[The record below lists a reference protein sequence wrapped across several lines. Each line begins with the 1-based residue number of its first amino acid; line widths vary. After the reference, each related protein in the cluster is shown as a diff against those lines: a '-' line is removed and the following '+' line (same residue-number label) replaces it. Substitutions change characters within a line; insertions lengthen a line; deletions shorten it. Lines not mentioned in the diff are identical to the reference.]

1 MLNFHRSHGHEG
13 TLAVTKVK
21 DPSKFG
27 VILSDENKK
36 ILNFVEKPSEWIGDN
51 INAGL
56 YIFSKKFLD
65 RVQAVPTSIERE
77 VFPQMAKESELYI
90 FQLEGFWADIGQP
103 KDYLRGTNLFLSD
116 LPTRVQNNP
125 DPNLPEF
132 KTGKNIQGNVIIVI
146 KNIKLYKTSSIQ
158 MPLLPKML

>member
-1 MLNFHRSHGHEG
+1 MLTFHRSHGHEG

-65 RVQAVPTSIERE
+65 RVQPVPTSIERE
-77 VFPQMAKESELYI
+77 VFPKMAKEGQLYI

-103 KDYLRGTNLFLSD
+103 RDYLRGTNLFLND
-116 LPTRVQNNP
+116 LPDRS
-125 DPNLPEF
+125 DYKKDENLPVLAD
-132 KTGKNIQGNVIIVI
+132 TQNMKNVTGNVLIVR
-146 KNIKLYKTSSIQ
+146 K
-158 MPLLPKML
+158 